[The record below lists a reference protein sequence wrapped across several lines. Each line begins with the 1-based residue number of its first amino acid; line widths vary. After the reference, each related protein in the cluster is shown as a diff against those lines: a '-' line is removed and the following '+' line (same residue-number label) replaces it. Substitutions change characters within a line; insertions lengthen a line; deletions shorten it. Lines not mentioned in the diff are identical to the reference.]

1 MSIFGIADT
10 FCFRLS
16 RCRVYSGLP
25 SYCTLVA
32 DPTDSCCRVPKCQSG
47 PINYQPIYN
56 NMVGSSTPAP
66 NAFNVVPIGSH
77 NTIYGSNEIKPGS
90 NNPFTASGGQSNHSS
105 TIIMLLWRFLKKIS
119 IIIWE
124 LISQYNFSW
133 KSYEIQTLLSKTLNL
148 FFFNYLARSTISF
161 FVCSAEYEN
170 YIINWK
176 HRYQEFSV
184 QLLLK
189 CSSLSVLTFASLI
202 LFYRL
207 QCLYIQ
213 GRPT

>member
-1 MSIFGIADT
+1 MYFLSFRYTQCIDMQRTQFLGTLKRCLSILLFVSVCLDFVSIFGIADT

-32 DPTDSCCRVPKCQSG
+32 DPADSCCRVPKCQSG

-119 IIIWE
+119 III
-124 LISQYNFSW
+124 
-133 KSYEIQTLLSKTLNL
+133 
-148 FFFNYLARSTISF
+148 
-161 FVCSAEYEN
+161 
-170 YIINWK
+170 
-176 HRYQEFSV
+176 
-184 QLLLK
+184 
-189 CSSLSVLTFASLI
+189 
-202 LFYRL
+202 
-207 QCLYIQ
+207 
-213 GRPT
+213 